1 MHLSKRL
8 ETCLRYT
15 EGFQRLADIGTD
27 HAMLPIEAVL
37 RGNVMTA
44 IAIDNKFGPY
54 LQARTNVKK
63 YQVENRVKVVL
74 GDGLDKVDSDTDV
87 VVISGLGGDSIATI
101 LEGAKDLNVKRF
113 VLQANNNAY
122 KIRAS
127 LSKIGY
133 ALLDELVLADQD
145 VIYDVLVLEP
155 GQSEMSELELEFGPI
170 NLRDKP
176 HYFIQRIHSEI
187 DHYKRILSQ
196 VTTEDRKHMIQQKI
210 DTLETIAD
218 DRT

>member
-37 RGNVMTA
+37 RGHVVSA
-44 IAIDNKFGPY
+44 LAIDNKFGPF

-63 YQVENRVKVVL
+63 YQMENRVKVVL
-74 GDGLDKVDSDTDV
+74 GEGLDKVDAETDV

-101 LEGAKDLNVKRF
+101 LENIKTQNIKRF

-122 KIRAS
+122 KIRAI
-127 LSKIGY
+127 LPKIGY
-133 ALLDELVLADQD
+133 RLLDELVLADQN

-155 GQSEMSELELEFGPI
+155 GQSEMNELELEFGPI

-176 HYFIQRIHSEI
+176 HHFIQRLHSEI
-187 DHYKRILSQ
+187 DHYKRILAQ
-196 VTTEDRKHMIQQKI
+196 VTSTDRKELIQHKI
-210 DTLETIAD
+210 DTLEAIVD
-218 DRT
+218 DRK